1 MKKLLL
7 AIAILGLSSQA
18 MSANWELIADSS
30 GIKFYLDTDSIQK
43 ANVTIL
49 EDNSPLYT
57 ALVKKEYSSDSD
69 ADEQE
74 QRITRMMSQR
84 YYSCQ
89 HKGIYL
95 VSLTR
100 YADGQVFPMWEDDSK
115 STLSVNDLIAMTD
128 GSVAEDELKIVCEQV
143 EQ

>member
-7 AIAILGLSSQA
+7 AVTVLGISSQA

-43 ANVTIL
+43 TNVTIL
-49 EDNSPLYT
+49 EDNSPLYSVW
-57 ALVKKEYSSDSD
+57 AKMEYSSDNHT
-69 ADEQE
+69 DEKE
-74 QRITRMMSQR
+74 QRITRMISHR

-89 HKGIYL
+89 HKGRYL

-100 YADGQVFPMWEDDSK
+100 YADGQVFPIWEDDSK
-115 STLSVNDLIAMTD
+115 TTIPVSDLIAMTS
-128 GSVAEDELKIVCEQV
+128 GSVAEDGLKLVCEQV
-143 EQ
+143 GY